1 MGSPLT
7 TVITAALL
15 GVAALADAA
24 LAQAEAPAQA
34 AGFKLTTARVASGLS
49 KPVWAGSP
57 PGDDRLFTIEQE
69 SGKVLIIVG
78 GQPQSPPYLDLST
91 KIVKDAYE
99 QGLLGLAFDPGF
111 QSNGFF
117 YVNYTRKIDGATMVV
132 RYHALNA
139 NAADPASAV
148 TILGPIAQPQ
158 LNHNGGNIRF
168 GPDGKLY
175 VGMGDGG
182 GALDLGVGHAPGGNG
197 QSGTTLLGK
206 ILRLNADGSTPADNP
221 FKSPTDG
228 FLDQIWDYGLRNPWR
243 WSFDRLTGDLWLA
256 DVGENLHEELNFQ
269 KAGTAGRN
277 FGWHCME
284 SFECTTLDGCTCN
297 APTLTK
303 PVYQYGHEDNKC
315 AIIGGHVYRG
325 PSIPQLNGTYFFGDF
340 CTGRIWSCTWD
351 GAHVANLLERT
362 AELQPGF
369 GQSID
374 TISSFGEDRNG
385 ELLIVDHD
393 GEIYRVVPVVSDPPD
408 PPENAFTNLGGGLPG
423 TKGIPLL
430 VGQGNMTPASANQ
443 ITLTKAN
450 TFAQAF
456 LAVSLVGEGAP
467 FKGGTLK
474 ATPIIILIPFTVPL
488 SGSIVL
494 PLAGPQSAASG
505 MTLYF
510 QFAIEDH
517 HAKKHVALSTALKAA
532 IP

>member
-393 GEIYRVVPVVSDPPD
+393 GEIYRLARDPFFD
-408 PPENAFTNLGGGLPG
+408 LGGGLAG
-423 TKGIPLL
+423 
-430 VGQGNMTPASANQ
+430 SAGMPK
-443 ITLTKAN
+443 LE
-450 TFAQAF
+450 
-456 LAVSLVGEGAP
+456 GEGALLP
-467 FKGGTLK
+467 KTLCKIHLSQAKPAAKASLLLSLTSVEVPYKGGTIQAAPPLLSVH
-474 ATPIIILIPFTVPL
+474 AAISTAGTMDLPFQMP
-488 SGSIVL
+488 
-494 PLAGPQSAASG
+494 AGAPPG

-510 QFAIEDH
+510 QYVIADHQAVYGVAISN
-517 HAKKHVALSTALKAA
+517 ALLAMT
-532 IP
+532 P